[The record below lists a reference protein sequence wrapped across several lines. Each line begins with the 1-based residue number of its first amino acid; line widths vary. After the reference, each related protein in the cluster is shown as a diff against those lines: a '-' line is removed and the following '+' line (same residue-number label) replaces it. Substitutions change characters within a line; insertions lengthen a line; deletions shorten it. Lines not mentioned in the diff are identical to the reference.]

1 MIKTTNYLDQRG
13 FGEGES
19 VSRGQGAQNQDIGM
33 TKYGKYSW
41 HGIIIGKMP
50 EPCLGHRY

>member
-33 TKYGKYSW
+33 TNMENTVDMGYLL
-41 HGIIIGKMP
+41 GKMP